1 MQEKYRREKMM
12 IEEVQKQNKNR
23 EFAKN
28 LALEKWHRDKKEEE
42 MRRKLRVTS
51 NVKKQL
57 DFLKDKYKQYDPK
70 VAINMMNKLKAQDK
84 DQLHTSKE
92 YNTKFNKTGSKPFLM
107 NDFIYDAY
115 QRENPVRASD

>member
-51 NVKKQL
+51 NVKK
-57 DFLKDKYKQYDPK
+57 
-70 VAINMMNKLKAQDK
+70 
-84 DQLHTSKE
+84 
-92 YNTKFNKTGSKPFLM
+92 
-107 NDFIYDAY
+107 
-115 QRENPVRASD
+115 